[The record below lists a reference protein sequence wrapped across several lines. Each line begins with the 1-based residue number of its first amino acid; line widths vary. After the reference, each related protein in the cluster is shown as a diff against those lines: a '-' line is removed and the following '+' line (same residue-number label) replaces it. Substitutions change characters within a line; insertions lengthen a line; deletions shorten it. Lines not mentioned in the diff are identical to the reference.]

1 MVTRQAHN
9 LEIVGSSPTPATI
22 EFLLFDI
29 LGIDN
34 QVERLKNWSGGEI
47 GDDIWVKQF
56 NTRRETHTKPDNN
69 QMKVRS
75 TVTLI
80 QVRVLSWLQMFILV
94 KSWSYRFTNR
104 VNSINISQVAELV
117 RRRDYLK

>member
-34 QVERLKNWSGGEI
+34 QVERLKNWSGGE
-47 GDDIWVKQF
+47 WSLA
-56 NTRRETHTKPDNN
+56 HY
-69 QMKVRS
+69 
-75 TVTLI
+75 
-80 QVRVLSWLQMFILV
+80 RVA
-94 KSWSYRFTNR
+94 R
-104 VNSINISQVAELV
+104 
-117 RRRDYLK
+117 